1 MHTAYHRR
9 EVRREHESFGDA
21 VLKPGDGLPDFGQ
34 VAVSGCAVGFEVVAG
49 FAQQRTDIA
58 FPARAG
64 HAGFAVGNQRHTG
77 LQTALPQQRHERQG
91 YAGRVAAGVGDEA
104 RLCDGFAV
112 EFAQSV
118 HGLGNEA
125 GGGVGHAVPVF
136 PGRNVPYAEVGG
148 KVDDAHA
155 LFNQARRV
163 FHGDAVG
170 RGEEDDVALFQ
181 TCLVGRLEGEAVHAA
196 QTWKVIGNCGSRF
209 AAAGYG
215 GDFDIWM
222 GGKQAQQFHARVARR
237 ADNAGFDFLL
247 MVFPLCG
254 WRVCRPNAVRRLV
267 RRGFDWRRKDGTQS
281 V

>member
-155 LFNQARRV
+155 LKQV
-163 FHGDAVG
+163 MSSTSHAVG
-170 RGEEDDVALFQ
+170 GTDLSRSAVKPSTSLSVPSHQ
-181 TCLVGRLEGEAVHAA
+181 TAIITSSG
-196 QTWKVIGNCGSRF
+196 
-209 AAAGYG
+209 
-215 GDFDIWM
+215 
-222 GGKQAQQFHARVARR
+222 
-237 ADNAGFDFLL
+237 
-247 MVFPLCG
+247 
-254 WRVCRPNAVRRLV
+254 
-267 RRGFDWRRKDGTQS
+267 
-281 V
+281 